1 MKKITVSDILQLDIF
16 SDYRLVAGKSG
27 LRNEIH
33 YINIYDNPISEID
46 AAIQLFPGDVYLT
59 FFYYGKDDAAYIMHT
74 LRYLIAQ
81 KGAALIVFDEY
92 MDTLPKEAIALCDAA
107 GLPVIFLNCHTPYS
121 LVIASIM
128 ECKIAMEQKNTLEE
142 KLESIVSRTSSTDE
156 KHQLLKE
163 LNPSFQQNITAL
175 FAQTEAAMQSS
186 VIVNLISSVI
196 RDLRNFAAE
205 FRGGILFL
213 LSYPDS
219 RTDIAAKTVQH
230 TVNQIH
236 TVFPDALIGVSNP
249 HKLDDTGRAISESLL
264 CVTAGKPSLTGR
276 IDYSKLGV
284 ARILVDLLGSP
295 ALEEFYN
302 DMTQPIYKSDAQN
315 NTNLLNTMLIFAEY
329 EMDYKKTAEAMFVHE
344 NTIRYRI
351 GKLKDLIPYG
361 KSDMDFLETISI
373 IAKLY
378 YMKQR

>member
-1 MKKITVSDILQLDIF
+1 MKKITVSDILNLDIF
-16 SDYRLVAGKSG
+16 SGYRLVAGKSG
-27 LRNEIH
+27 LLNEIH

-46 AAIQLFPGDVYLT
+46 TDIQLFPGDVYLT
-59 FFYYGKDDAAYIMHT
+59 FFYYGKDDTSYIMHT
-74 LRYLIAQ
+74 LDYLISQ

-92 MDTLPKEAIALCDAA
+92 MNTLPKDAIALCDAA
-107 GLPVIFLNCHTPYS
+107 GLPVIFLNCRTPYS

-142 KLESIVSRTSSTDE
+142 KLETIVSRNSSADE
-156 KHQLLKE
+156 KHHLLKE

-175 FAQTEAAMQSS
+175 FAQTEADVLPSD
-186 VIVNLISSVI
+186 IVNLISIII

-219 RTDIAAKTVQH
+219 RNDTAAKTIQH
-230 TVNQIH
+230 TADQIH
-236 TVFPDALIGVSNP
+236 TAFPGARIGVSNP
-249 HKLDDTGRAISESLL
+249 HKLDDAGRAISESLL
-264 CVTAGKPSLTGR
+264 CITAGKPDAAGR
-276 IDYSKLGV
+276 IDYSELGV
-284 ARILVDLLGSP
+284 ARILVDFLGSP

-302 DMTQPIYKSDAQN
+302 DITLPIQKSDAQN
-315 NTNLLNTMLIFAEY
+315 NTCLFDTMRIFAEY

-351 GKLKDLIPYG
+351 SKLKELIPYG

-373 IAKLY
+373 ISKIH

>member
-219 RTDIAAKTVQH
+219 RTDTAAKTVQH

-284 ARILVDLLGSP
+284 ARILVDLLGSS

>member
-142 KLESIVSRTSSTDE
+142 MLESIVSRTSSTDE

-219 RTDIAAKTVQH
+219 RTDTAAKTVQH

-373 IAKLY
+373 ISKLY

>member
-1 MKKITVSDILQLDIF
+1 M
-16 SDYRLVAGKSG
+16 
-27 LRNEIH
+27 
-33 YINIYDNPISEID
+33 
-46 AAIQLFPGDVYLT
+46 
-59 FFYYGKDDAAYIMHT
+59 GKDDAAYIMHT

-219 RTDIAAKTVQH
+219 RTDTAAKTVQH

-373 IAKLY
+373 ISKLY